1 MKRERE
7 RAVVVPW
14 RAIYGT
20 FHFFSSLFIPAPSL
34 PTILPLPPPRRHTGC
49 TRVRTLPLSS
59 SPSLVPVHSFVESP
73 LAFSAHETRNG
84 RWWWWMAT
92 QVEVANDSLLSTLFI
107 HSSTSPSLPSSPPHS
122 AFEATKGEE
131 RRGIAASAKSRLMKS
146 QFNHFTIG
154 RGTIEEE
161 KEGGRLVRE
170 GRFIWRG
177 RCRPLLYRHT

>member
-1 MKRERE
+1 MKEGEGRGKGRRRGQGRDKRGEAGKIRGTKRMKRERE

-107 HSSTSPSLPSSPPHS
+107 HSSTSPSLPSSPPRPS
-122 AFEATKGEE
+122 KRRKE
-131 RRGIAASAKSRLMKS
+131 RNAAELQRAQSRG
-146 QFNHFTIG
+146 
-154 RGTIEEE
+154 
-161 KEGGRLVRE
+161 
-170 GRFIWRG
+170 
-177 RCRPLLYRHT
+177 